1 MTAHDQSVAIRRI
14 GDDEAELVI
23 ERRLRFFCEMRGW
36 TIDEMPA
43 DFVEANRA
51 FIERTHG
58 RTFHSW
64 VAEDDGRCV
73 GIVSAIVSDAPPR
86 PEELRDLDAY
96 IINMHVDATHRSR
109 GIGRLLV
116 DACLAEC
123 EAMGVRRFTLNAT
136 DDGRP
141 LYESVGFIDEPNWLN
156 RYA

>member
-1 MTAHDQSVAIRRI
+1 MRRHR
-14 GDDEAELVI
+14 V
-23 ERRLRFFCEMRGW
+23 RHRLRC
-36 TIDEMPA
+36 
-43 DFVEANRA
+43 
-51 FIERTHG
+51 
-58 RTFHSW
+58 
-64 VAEDDGRCV
+64 
-73 GIVSAIVSDAPPR
+73 APTA
-86 PEELRDLDAY
+86 EELRDLDAY